1 MEFAFMCL
9 GLFLVILTAGVA
21 FVVAYI
27 LWCLADLLLDR
38 VYGIGSKGNDA
49 DDICNSRPIEND
61 HASEPDPNEL
71 TIIVKLSDKERRKLD
86 RKLRN
91 IFGSDFDSCDRVT
104 YIRKCANDTPD
115 ELKNVFAWLFKT
127 RK

>member
-38 VYGIGSKGNDA
+38 IYGIGSKSDDA
-49 DDICNSRPIEND
+49 DVMCNNGPIEND
-61 HASEPDPNEL
+61 YASEPNPNEL

-91 IFGSDFDSCDRVT
+91 IFGSDFESCDRIT
-104 YIRKCANDTPD
+104 YIRKLADDTPD

>member
-9 GLFLVILTAGVA
+9 GLFLVILTAGAA

-27 LWCLADLLLDR
+27 LWGLADLLLDR
-38 VYGIGSKGNDA
+38 VYGVGLKDDDA
-49 DDICNSRPIEND
+49 DDICKNTAIEND
-61 HASEPDPNEL
+61 RASTPDPNEL
-71 TIIVKLSDKERRKLD
+71 TIIVKLSDEERRTFD

-91 IFGSDFDSCDRVT
+91 VFGSVFNSCDRIT
-104 YIRKCANDTPD
+104 YVRKLANDTSD

>member
-27 LWCLADLLLDR
+27 LWCLADLLLDH
-38 VYGIGSKGNDA
+38 VYGIGSK
-49 DDICNSRPIEND
+49 DDDTDDMDNNRPIEND

-71 TIIVKLSDKERRKLD
+71 IIIVKLSDKERRKFD
-86 RKLRN
+86 RKLRD
-91 IFGSDFDSCDRVT
+91 IWGPDFNSCNRVT
-104 YIRKCANDTPD
+104 YIRKLANDTPD

-127 RK
+127 RN